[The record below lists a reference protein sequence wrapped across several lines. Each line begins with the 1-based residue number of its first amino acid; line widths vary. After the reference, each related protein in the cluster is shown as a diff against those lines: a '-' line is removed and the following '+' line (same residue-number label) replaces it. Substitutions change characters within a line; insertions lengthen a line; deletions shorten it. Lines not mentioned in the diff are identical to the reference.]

1 MSKKNLN
8 KNSSHRYGVTLIG
21 VQTNIRGLLQIIL
34 NPGPAYQLRETDICF
49 YINVN
54 EEKNAFFTTLGN
66 TAPVEPP
73 AWVQRSPSSSQSPVE
88 RYAQRNQKRQSRFS
102 ISGLHKTTNRFIAK
116 GNNLFARSS
125 SEGGEAIHSSLF
137 TISGELNNN
146 VYGKSNFN
154 GITNPAMESICSK

>member
-1 MSKKNLN
+1 M
-8 KNSSHRYGVTLIG
+8 IG

-54 EEKNAFFTTLGN
+54 EEKNAFFTTLGSS
-66 TAPVEPP
+66 APPEPV
-73 AWVQRSPSSSQSPVE
+73 ACWVQRSPSSSQSPVE
-88 RYAQRNQKRQSRFS
+88 RYANRNQKRQSRFS
-102 ISGLHKTTNRFIAK
+102 ISGLQKSTGRFISR
-116 GNNLFARSS
+116 GHLFGRSS
-125 SEGGEAIHSSLF
+125 SEGGEAINNSLF

-146 VYGKSNFN
+146 VYKSNFN

>member
-1 MSKKNLN
+1 M
-8 KNSSHRYGVTLIG
+8 
-21 VQTNIRGLLQIIL
+21 QIIL

-54 EEKNAFFTTLGN
+54 EEKNAFFTTLG
-66 TAPVEPP
+66 TVPAEPP

-116 GNNLFARSS
+116 GNNLFGRSS
-125 SEGGEAIHSSLF
+125 SEGGEAIHNSLF

-146 VYGKSNFN
+146 SVYNKSNNFN
-154 GITNPAMESICSK
+154 GIANPAMESICSK